1 MAVELYEHNK
11 KAYLE
16 AKRQIEEAG
25 VSSVVQATGTGKTYI
40 VMKFIEDYADKYKIL
55 YTVD

>member
-25 VSSVVQATGTGKTYI
+25 VSSVVQATGTGKTYSNEI
-40 VMKFIEDYADKYKIL
+40 HRRL
-55 YTVD
+55 RR

>member
-16 AKRQIEEAG
+16 DKRQIEEAG
-25 VSSVVQATGTGKTYI
+25 VSSVVQATGTGKIYI
-40 VMKFIEDYADKYKIL
+40 YSNEIHRRL
-55 YTVD
+55 RR